1 MRFLLKCLLI
11 LGLVWLAGFVW
22 FLLALPGPAAP
33 DLKTDGI
40 VVLTGGPGRV
50 ARGVELIDAKAADR
64 LLISGTA
71 KVVTKADL
79 AKEVG
84 AEIGLFEC
92 CIDLGKYAENTQ
104 GNGAEI
110 ARWAS
115 ENGYETLRVVTAA
128 DHMRRALVEVG
139 SRLPPGVKVLP
150 DAVPA
155 NMSPSSLLK
164 EYSKFLASQFNWV
177 WSDR

>member
-84 AEIGLFEC
+84 AEI
-92 CIDLGKYAENTQ
+92 
-104 GNGAEI
+104 

-155 NMSPSSLLK
+155 NMSSPSSLLK